1 MEDKAEVRP
10 GDKVNTNY
18 LFYFAEPFLSL
29 LSFPVTMDTAVE
41 NVKIFVP
48 FIRLAALTYRKQV
61 IAMNEFEKMRKD
73 CTSIVYRFLL
83 SMCGNEDLAEELTS
97 ETFYQAYLHIDKF
110 RGECKP
116 ETWLCQIAKNAL
128 YKETKRIKRITP
140 WEQFRASE
148 TDSGDILEKLSN
160 KEQALK
166 IHRHLHHLSEP
177 YKEVFM
183 LRVLGELKFQE
194 IADLFGK
201 SESWAKVTFYR
212 AKDKL
217 IELME
222 AEK

>member
-61 IAMNEFEKMRKD
+61 IATNEFEKMRKD

-97 ETFYQAYLHIDKF
+97 ETFIRRICILTSLGVNANRKLGCVKLRKTLYIRKQ
-110 RGECKP
+110 RG
-116 ETWLCQIAKNAL
+116 
-128 YKETKRIKRITP
+128 
-140 WEQFRASE
+140 
-148 TDSGDILEKLSN
+148 
-160 KEQALK
+160 
-166 IHRHLHHLSEP
+166 
-177 YKEVFM
+177 
-183 LRVLGELKFQE
+183 
-194 IADLFGK
+194 
-201 SESWAKVTFYR
+201 
-212 AKDKL
+212 
-217 IELME
+217 
-222 AEK
+222 